1 MSGTKVV
8 IKHGV
13 GKPVAGSL
21 GKAELAVD
29 LDSME
34 LWTAATEGGDPQ
46 KVAYGITGSNHTHE
60 EIGDNKTQIDIN
72 TGDIA
77 DNAAQIE
84 INKGDI
90 ADNAA
95 QIEINKGNIADNAAQ
110 IEINKDGIADN
121 KLNIEANAGDIADTN
136 DRLDK
141 LALND
146 LTDVD
151 AALPN
156 RLDYLV
162 FNGTDWESEPI
173 ALIDTELTYQGAI
186 DMTGAAPASP
196 ANGDLYINDTDGVV
210 DASWG
215 VIGGIKV
222 SAGNVVGWADKTSR
236 WYLMGDIASGSV
248 TNVQGGAG
256 IIVDDSVPSTPV
268 VSLDKTETDKW
279 YEPKFAK
286 LTAFNKNFGTTAGT
300 VSEGDHL
307 HSGYEPKFDK
317 STAFNKNFGT
327 TAGTVA
333 EGNHVHS
340 QYVGIGSGGTVAA
353 PKIVVGATGTDPN
366 TLYFVV

>member
-34 LWTAATEGGDPQ
+34 LWTAATEGGEPQ
-46 KVAYGITGSNHTHE
+46 KVAYGMTGQNHTHQ
-60 EIGDNKTQIDIN
+60 EIADNAGNISTNTIAIDANKAQIELNDADIAKN
-72 TGDIA
+72 TGDISA
-77 DNAAQIE
+77 
-84 INKGDI
+84 
-90 ADNAA
+90 
-95 QIEINKGNIADNAAQ
+95 
-110 IEINKDGIADN
+110 
-121 KLNIEANAGDIADTN
+121 TN
-136 DRLDK
+136 TRIDA

-146 LTDVD
+146 LADVD
-151 AALPN
+151 AASPN

-162 FNGTDWESEPI
+162 FNGSDWESEQI
-173 ALIDTELTYQGAI
+173 AIIDTELTYQGAV
-186 DMTGAAPASP
+186 DMTGAAPLNP

-210 DASWG
+210 SASWG
-215 VIGGIKV
+215 VIAGVKV
-222 SAGNVVGWADKTSR
+222 SAGNVVGWADKTAR

-248 TNVQGGAG
+248 TDVQGGAG
-256 IIVDDSVPSTPV
+256 IIVNDSVPSSPV

-286 LTAFNKNFGTTAGT
+286 STAFNKNFGTTAGT
-300 VSEGDHL
+300 VSDG
-307 HSGYEPKFDK
+307 G
-317 STAFNKNFGT
+317 
-327 TAGTVA
+327 
-333 EGNHVHS
+333 HVHS
-340 QYVGIGSGGTVAA
+340 QYVSIGSGGTIAA